1 MSGSTNE
8 NYLTQ
13 YRNSY
18 PLHVVDLFRIWYHYD
33 VDKTGYLETPK
44 FKKFLEDLITSG
56 GNKTTTKEVE
66 EYAKHMIET
75 YDLNRDEKINICELS
90 KLISIQKNFLKGF
103 KKLSLKDFDVIFEH
117 YNRSGTGRLDNYE
130 LLGFIF
136 NLMEKIDAIK
146 NPSIKDIE
154 AYKAVVLRSIGKK
167 GKNSVSK
174 EDLQIFF
181 I

>member
-66 EYAKHMIET
+66 EYAKHM
-75 YDLNRDEKINICELS
+75 
-90 KLISIQKNFLKGF
+90 
-103 KKLSLKDFDVIFEH
+103 KLSLKDFDVIFEH